1 MEEKSVAAVES
12 TRGMFQCYWDVL
24 KNYFKFGGRASRY
37 EYWAFAIIDWFIA
50 LIIVGII
57 GLINQNISNILYAA
71 YALLTFIPTLA
82 VSFRRLHDVNKSG
95 WFITAPVLVLVIFAV
110 VDSALE
116 YSGIGLGKI
125 GTIVMGACASGAL
138 IFTILVF
145 YWKCKKGSLE
155 ANKYGAPVL
164 EVAPRKQAKIMTV
177 LITLYCLLIIIGILL
192 MGAISGYSKAMQKYK
207 MNQTLDQIN
216 MLVRNVK
223 LVYENEDSYSSLNN
237 ALVNYLGLAAPDMYN
252 ENNQLSNVYGGGVA
266 VVGENDVFLIVYGNV
281 PDKGCAA
288 LVDAAK
294 SIPEWNVVLASC
306 EDCAGNVCNFNMIV
320 R

>member
-12 TRGMFQCYWDVL
+12 ARGMFQCYWDVL
-24 KNYFKFGGRASRY
+24 KKYFKFGGRSSRY
-37 EYWAFAIIDWFIA
+37 EYWSFIIIDWFIM
-50 LIIVGII
+50 LIAIGVI
-57 GLINQNISNILYAA
+57 GLINQSVSYVLSGA
-71 YALLTFIPTLA
+71 YTLLTFIPTLA

-95 WFITAPVLVLVIFAV
+95 WFITAPVLVTAVFSILFTVLEYIGINLGETKSTVLTVCGLGVLIFA
-110 VDSALE
+110 
-116 YSGIGLGKI
+116 
-125 GTIVMGACASGAL
+125 
-138 IFTILVF
+138 ILVF

-155 ANKYGAPVL
+155 ANKYGDPVL

-177 LITLYCLLIIIGILL
+177 LITLYCLLIIVGTLL
-192 MGAISGYSKAMQKYK
+192 MGAISGYSKSMQRYK
-207 MNQTLDQIN
+207 MNQTLEQIN

-294 SIPEWNVVLASC
+294 SIPEWNVVSASC